1 MTRPH
6 SAWFKVRRRASGGRA
21 TRLDLLWIARALQP
35 HPRKEARDF
44 HDPGDLRR
52 LEEAEAGRC
61 LMAPPLGQVPHLSP
75 ESSALPIDT
84 CTRIAA
90 GAEWRAR
97 YDGPAAGIPEPE
109 VRMHGCPQRA
119 GAGGHA
125 RQAGRTLARD
135 AVATVPNTRT
145 TAVAL
150 PAVAWRLAGRT
161 SLTCQ

>member
-1 MTRPH
+1 MTCPH

-61 LMAPPLGQVPHLSP
+61 LMAPPLCQVPHLSP

-90 GAEWRAR
+90 GADWRAR
-97 YDGPAAGIPEPE
+97 DDPPGARRPQPPARTPPGPPPPGPRRAAPP
-109 VRMHGCPQRA
+109 
-119 GAGGHA
+119 
-125 RQAGRTLARD
+125 
-135 AVATVPNTRT
+135 
-145 TAVAL
+145 
-150 PAVAWRLAGRT
+150 
-161 SLTCQ
+161 

>member
-52 LEEAEAGRC
+52 LEEAEAGRY
-61 LMAPPLGQVPHLSP
+61 LMAPPLGQRPHLSL

-84 CTRIAA
+84 AH
-90 GAEWRAR
+90 RAR
-97 YDGPAAGIPEPE
+97 ARATGSPCPRPA
-109 VRMHGCPQRA
+109 RA
-119 GAGGHA
+119 A
-125 RQAGRTLARD
+125 
-135 AVATVPNTRT
+135 
-145 TAVAL
+145 
-150 PAVAWRLAGRT
+150 PA
-161 SLTCQ
+161 

>member
-90 GAEWRAR
+90 VSGPPPPSDKPPAR
-97 YDGPAAGIPEPE
+97 LPPP
-109 VRMHGCPQRA
+109 
-119 GAGGHA
+119 HA
-125 RQAGRTLARD
+125 
-135 AVATVPNTRT
+135 PTR
-145 TAVAL
+145 
-150 PAVAWRLAGRT
+150 PR
-161 SLTCQ
+161 

>member
-84 CTRIAA
+84 CTRIAPGADARRHA
-90 GAEWRAR
+90 GSSPRGLPR
-97 YDGPAAGIPEPE
+97 P
-109 VRMHGCPQRA
+109 
-119 GAGGHA
+119 
-125 RQAGRTLARD
+125 
-135 AVATVPNTRT
+135 
-145 TAVAL
+145 AL
-150 PAVAWRLAGRT
+150 PLRV
-161 SLTCQ
+161 

>member
-6 SAWFKVRRRASGGRA
+6 SAWFKVRLSARGGRA
-21 TRLDLLWIARALQP
+21 TRLDPLWIRRALQP

-90 GAEWRAR
+90 GADWRAR
-97 YDGPAAGIPEPE
+97 DERPAAGIPAPP
-109 VRMHGCPQRA
+109 R
-119 GAGGHA
+119 
-125 RQAGRTLARD
+125 RTPRR
-135 AVATVPNTRT
+135 P
-145 TAVAL
+145 
-150 PAVAWRLAGRT
+150 
-161 SLTCQ
+161 